1 MGMVCATAEGIATVL
16 WVMLHPSVTTLVQVA
31 VRTVAQL
38 LTPMVS
44 IVFKTKILHKL
55 GCCLACRFE

>member
-1 MGMVCATAEGIATVL
+1 MGMVYATAEGIATAL
-16 WVMLHPSVTTLVQVA
+16 WVMLLLFVTILVQVA

-44 IVFKTKILHKL
+44 ICFQNKGTLKGVTFSCI
-55 GCCLACRFE
+55 